1 MEENENNINL
11 LFEELNYKLIQ
22 RWKWYTDLEMQ
33 NIKQLGIY
41 WEK

>member
-1 MEENENNINL
+1 MEESESNTN

-33 NIKQLGIY
+33 NTKQPGKQ